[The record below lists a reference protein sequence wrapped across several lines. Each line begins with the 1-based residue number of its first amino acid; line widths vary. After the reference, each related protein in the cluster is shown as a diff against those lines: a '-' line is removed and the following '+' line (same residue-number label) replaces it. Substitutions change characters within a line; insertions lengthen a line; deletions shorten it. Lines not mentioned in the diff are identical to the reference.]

1 VRKLLARRFVNLM
14 GDQLVVT
21 DAGRRHLQIS
31 LITEPMGSP
40 VSSVRVLTTK
50 QPQAVEWKEVAS
62 EFEKAVVALRTA
74 EPVESPRELS
84 LSSPSTLEAAAVSGS
99 SMQEEVP
106 FDLSPALALL
116 ATDIVQGHELK
127 FEEKLPSAVTERHGL
142 GAGEPDR
149 LTQVPALCERPA
161 EISRPTFAW
170 LIENIPR
177 RMRAHLSV
185 EAEVKISTTAADVAG
200 APVGQGKTGSFGPDA
215 SDIVQALSMQLSAV
229 RGVVL
234 IEPQSPE
241 TQWVW
246 RGKSQSSEDLANWR
260 FIITPQ
266 RRGSNVLTLRFSCK
280 EVGPSGLFTDSALPD
295 RMLEIFVSTN
305 LLRTLARASAWVAT
319 LFVGV
324 ALGFYFLPALQSVVR
339 LYHWSSAIYNCG
351 HC

>member
-1 VRKLLARRFVNLM
+1 LEPLKQAELQFTSRDDFQHLILEMIAKLSPCSQERLLEVVAGQAGRKSLRSRNKSIESVRKLLARRFVDLM

-31 LITEPMGSP
+31 SITEPMGSP

-127 FEEKLPSAVTERHGL
+127 FEEKVPSAVTERHGL

-161 EISRPTFAW
+161 EITRQLLPGSLRTFLEGCGHTYPLRRKSRY
-170 LIENIPR
+170 R
-177 RMRAHLSV
+177 RQQPMSLALRSARARLVHLGPMRA
-185 EAEVKISTTAADVAG
+185 ISSK
-200 APVGQGKTGSFGPDA
+200 PYQCSFRR
-215 SDIVQALSMQLSAV
+215 L
-229 RGVVL
+229 GV
-234 IEPQSPE
+234 
-241 TQWVW
+241 
-246 RGKSQSSEDLANWR
+246 
-260 FIITPQ
+260 
-266 RRGSNVLTLRFSCK
+266 
-280 EVGPSGLFTDSALPD
+280 
-295 RMLEIFVSTN
+295 
-305 LLRTLARASAWVAT
+305 
-319 LFVGV
+319 
-324 ALGFYFLPALQSVVR
+324 
-339 LYHWSSAIYNCG
+339 
-351 HC
+351 